1 MTFRE
6 IWQTLTPMYD
16 DAEAKAIVRTV
27 LEDKWGFTLTDIYSG
42 KVTQLSEENQSLLA
56 KITHR
61 LRQGEPVQYVLGT
74 ALFGGRHF
82 HVEPG
87 MLIPRPE
94 TYTLCQWVSRF
105 LQATTNTSGQGKWLL
120 DVCTGSGCIVIT
132 LALDNCL
139 SRAMGSDISERALA
153 IARRNADELH
163 AKVTFR
169 QADALNAAS
178 LARQEEGAWD
188 VIVSNPPYICLKEQS
203 EMMPNVL
210 QYEPHE
216 ALFVPDN
223 DPLRFYRAISDYA
236 FRALNP
242 GGALF
247 FETNPLYIT
256 DVADM
261 LNKMGFS
268 TVELKED
275 DYGKTRFTK
284 AIRP

>member
-87 MLIPRPE
+87 VLIPRPE

-105 LQATTNTSGQGKWLL
+105 LQATANTSGQGKWLL
-120 DVCTGSGCIVIT
+120 DVLGLHSHHAGPGQQSVTRYGFRH
-132 LALDNCL
+132 L
-139 SRAMGSDISERALA
+139 RKGSDR
-153 IARRNADELH
+153 
-163 AKVTFR
+163 
-169 QADALNAAS
+169 
-178 LARQEEGAWD
+178 G
-188 VIVSNPPYICLKEQS
+188 PPK
-203 EMMPNVL
+203 
-210 QYEPHE
+210 
-216 ALFVPDN
+216 
-223 DPLRFYRAISDYA
+223 R
-236 FRALNP
+236 
-242 GGALF
+242 
-247 FETNPLYIT
+247 
-256 DVADM
+256 
-261 LNKMGFS
+261 
-268 TVELKED
+268 
-275 DYGKTRFTK
+275 
-284 AIRP
+284 